1 MYRRGHT
8 PLDNAAAN
16 REAIDRIKS
25 LYLRGKISREVAEA
39 LATPVIERINK
50 RQQEIAKKYGK
61 RRYPKTTF
69 IGLMR

>member
-1 MYRRGHT
+1 MYIRHST
-8 PLDNAAAN
+8 PLDNAVAN

-39 LATPVIERINK
+39 LARPVIERINK

-61 RRYPKTTF
+61 KRYPKTTF

>member
-1 MYRRGHT
+1 MYRKGHT
-8 PLDNAAAN
+8 PLENAAAN
-16 REAIDRIKS
+16 REAINRIKS

-39 LATPVIERINK
+39 LASPVIARINK

>member
-1 MYRRGHT
+1 MQGKDLT
-8 PLDNAAAN
+8 EAASN

-39 LATPVIERINK
+39 LVRPVIERINK
-50 RQQEIAKKYGK
+50 RQAEVAAKYGK
-61 RRYPKTTF
+61 KRYPKTTF